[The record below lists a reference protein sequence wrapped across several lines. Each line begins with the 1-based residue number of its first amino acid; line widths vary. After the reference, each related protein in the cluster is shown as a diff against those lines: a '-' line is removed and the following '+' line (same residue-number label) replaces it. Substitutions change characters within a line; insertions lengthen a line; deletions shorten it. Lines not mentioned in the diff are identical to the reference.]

1 MTNVL
6 PFTEKGRVASPVE
19 TMAGGAM
26 PPMGEEAETLV
37 LVEEVDDEEELVAGA
52 LDATTVALAAEGA
65 TVTVPVTTEHS
76 DSVEEAART
85 ATAVATGASMVTVL
99 VTIVQSASSVEE
111 LVTTALP
118 ESPESPTTA
127 FPELPMTVTAA
138 LVVAAAATLV
148 AEAAMV
154 ETAMTEPGVLLK
166 VAVAG
171 IWIEAVMVLGAV
183 AVAAWVEATDAQ
195 LSFWEAHSSTVK
207 PAPEKDAHAVN

>member
-1 MTNVL
+1 VS

-19 TMAGGAM
+19 TMVGGAM

-65 TVTVPVTTEHS
+65 TVTVPV
-76 DSVEEAART
+76 

-111 LVTTALP
+111 LVTTTLP

-127 FPELPMTVTAA
+127 FPELPTTMAAA

-154 ETAMTEPGVLLK
+154 ETATTEPGVLLK

-207 PAPEKDAHAVN
+207 PAPEKDVQAVN

>member
-1 MTNVL
+1 VS

-19 TMAGGAM
+19 TMVGGAM

-65 TVTVPVTTEHS
+65 TVTVPV
-76 DSVEEAART
+76 

-111 LVTTALP
+111 LVTTTLP

-127 FPELPMTVTAA
+127 FPELPTTMAAA
-138 LVVAAAATLV
+138 LVVAAAAATLV

-154 ETAMTEPGVLLK
+154 ETATTEPGVLLK

-207 PAPEKDAHAVN
+207 PAPEKDVQAVN